1 MMKLL
6 DFNLDEI
13 TISPIVTQQDYD
25 QASDLIDDLVDADL
39 IEDQAQ
45 RTKALNLLE
54 AISVLAIA
62 YEKKHQPIERLDPIE
77 AIKQRM
83 EMLNLTQKQVAGF
96 FGGENRASE
105 VLNGKRRLTLKMMR
119 NLYQG
124 LGISAESLL
133 GV

>member
-1 MMKLL
+1 MKPLVI
-6 DFNLDEI
+6 NLNEI
-13 TISPIVTQQDYD
+13 TITPIVTANDYD
-25 QASDLIDDLVDADL
+25 HASQLINVLVDADL
-39 IEDQAQ
+39 IEDQEQ

-54 AISVLAIA
+54 AISVLAIE

-83 EMLNLTQKQVAGF
+83 EMLNLTQKQVARY

-105 VLNGKRRLTLKMMR
+105 VLNGKRRLTLTMIR

-124 LGISAESLL
+124 LGMSAESLL

>member
-1 MMKLL
+1 MKSL
-6 DFNLDEI
+6 DISLDEMV
-13 TISPIVTQQDYD
+13 ISPIVTKQDYD
-25 QASDLIDDLVDADL
+25 QASKLIDALVDADL
-39 IEDQAQ
+39 LEDPTQ
-45 RTKALNLLE
+45 RIKALNLLE
-54 AISVLAIA
+54 AISVLAID
-62 YEKKHQPIERLDPIE
+62 YEKKHWPIEKLDPIE

-105 VLNGKRRLTLKMMR
+105 VLNGKRRLSLKMMR

>member
-1 MMKLL
+1 MKKL
-6 DFNLDEI
+6 DINLDEI
-13 TISPIVTQQDYD
+13 TITPIVTPLDYAH
-25 QASDLIDDLVDADL
+25 ASELINTLVDADL
-39 IEDQAQ
+39 IEDQEQ

-54 AISVLAIA
+54 AISVLAID

-83 EMLNLTQKQVAGF
+83 EMLNLTQKQVADY